1 MNAKVAQQELVSNMR
16 KWQKIEDASV
26 SSTSQ
31 VIKKTAN
38 PLIRMVME
46 IILRDSQM
54 HYRVQEFVANSIEV
68 KAISLTPDELS
79 EVWKLIERH
88 IDLEKKTLKMAR
100 KALRAIKGQQK
111 MVVQQYLLDYLLED
125 EKKHNNLLSHLDDI
139 KRGVYRSA

>member
-26 SSTSQ
+26 TSTSQ

-38 PLIRMVME
+38 PLIRIVME

-54 HYRVQEFVANSIEV
+54 HYRVQEIVANSIDV
-68 KAISLTPDELS
+68 KAISLTPDELA

-100 KALRAIKGQQK
+100 KAIRAIKGQQK
-111 MVVQQYLLDYLLED
+111 MVVQQYLLEYMLQD
-125 EKKHNNLLSHLDDI
+125 EEKHNKVLDNLEAV
-139 KRGVYRSA
+139 KRGMYPYA

>member
-26 SSTSQ
+26 TSTSQ
-31 VIKKTAN
+31 VTKKTAN

-88 IDLEKKTLKMAR
+88 IDLEKKTLKMGR
-100 KALRAIKGQQK
+100 KAIRAIKGQQK
-111 MVVQQYLLDYLLED
+111 MVVQQYLLNYLLED